1 MPPPNSVSSSPPF
14 DAPDMPPTDDSSLRK
29 RTISEKAASGPSSAS
44 PPPSAAHTSTS
55 PKRSFTP
62 FLLLVSLALSGYY
75 AYSNSWFDGVEALTE
90 SYALCTRDGAH
101 IHTLD
106 PENPRVECLVVN
118 GSKFTSVGSL
128 GASLTLIACH
138 RRDRSQ

>member
-1 MPPPNSVSSSPPF
+1 MPRPSSVPSSPSS
-14 DAPDMPPTDDSSLRK
+14 DAPDMPPADDSSLRK
-29 RTISEKAASGPSSAS
+29 RTISEKAPSGPSPVS
-44 PPPSAAHTSTS
+44 PAPAATHASTS
-55 PKRSFTP
+55 SGRSFTP
-62 FLLLVSLALSGYY
+62 FLILVSLALSGYY

-90 SYALCTRDGAH
+90 SYALCSRDGAH